1 MFEVVP
7 FTDIG
12 VVRETNEDNLVFLV
26 GEFQG
31 EEIALIVVCDGMGGL
46 DDGENASRTVCQ
58 NLEETFANEE
68 YETIAELKRAITMSI
83 TMSNKQLL
91 NINMAKGKKGG
102 TTVSCVLLADKGY
115 LWHVG
120 DSRIYQIK
128 DGQVNRLTEDHT
140 LVNKYIKDGDITEE
154 EAKTHHQRN
163 VILRAVGIK
172 AGVKIDTN
180 TFDYKDSSLVLCS
193 DGFWH
198 SLEDRQLVDLNN
210 KHVSL
215 NDLFQFAIAEGE
227 TDNITSVFVEHK
239 STN

>member
-12 VVRETNEDNLVFLV
+12 VVREKNEDNLVFLV

-31 EEIALIVVCDGMGGL
+31 KEIALIVVCDGMGGL
-46 DDGENASRTVCQ
+46 EDGENASKTVCQ
-58 NLEETFANEE
+58 NLEETFTNEE
-68 YETIAELKRAITMSI
+68 YETIADLKRAITMAINS
-83 TMSNKQLL
+83 SNSQLL
-91 NINMAKGKKGG
+91 RINQARGVKGG

-115 LWHVG
+115 VWHVG

-128 DGQVNRLTEDHT
+128 DDKVIKLTEDHT
-140 LVNKYIKDGDITEE
+140 LVNKMIQDGEITEE

-163 VILRAVGIK
+163 VILRAVGVHGK
-172 AGVKIDTN
+172 VRIDTS
-180 TFDYKDSSLVLCS
+180 TFDYKNSSIVVCS

-198 SLEDRQLVDLNN
+198 SLTDKHLVELNN

-215 NDLFQFAIAEGE
+215 NDLFQFAVSKGE
-227 TDNITSVFVEHK
+227 TDNVTSVFVEHK
-239 STN
+239 SSN